1 MMPALECRHV
11 LATGQKCRGA
21 ALRNQTLCRHHAPKS
36 AAPGPPPLSKR
47 ARFSPLAR
55 WRSLGQRAPWLSPAD
70 IPGEVLDIL
79 YCLLSTDETD
89 SISDLSAGRYLRA
102 LLRRLGRIPFALPDP
117 DSGLA
122 EDTFPYQP
130 AQPANTAAGDR
141 LRTLLDQGIVN
152 LAPHQFPASAS
163 KGFRP

>member
-11 LATGQKCRGA
+11 LPTGQKCRGA

-36 AAPGPPPLSKR
+36 AADGPPPLSKR

-55 WRSLGQRAPWLSPAD
+55 WRSLGQRAPWLSPAE

-79 YCLLSTDETD
+79 YCLLSTDPTD
-89 SISDLSAGRYLRA
+89 SISDLCAGRYLRA
-102 LLRRLGRIPFALPDP
+102 LLRRLGRVPFALPDP

-122 EDTFPYQP
+122 EDAVPS
-130 AQPANTAAGDR
+130 AQAANSAAGDM
-141 LRTLLDQGIVN
+141 LRTLLDQGIMN
-152 LAPHQFPASAS
+152 LPPHPFPASAAAP